1 MLTPYPSK
9 PRNARSK
16 RALAKRAPQA
26 IENPKTVLFLRGT
39 TCSQIVQDAL
49 NDLYQLRQPLAKKFT
64 KKNPIHPFEDA
75 SSLEFFSEKNDAS
88 FLVFGSSSKKRP
100 HCVTMIRTFGY
111 KTYDMLELYLDA
123 ESYRRLDQF
132 KGKKPAV
139 GLRPMVVFAG
149 TAWESTVDNEYT
161 TAKSLLTDFF
171 AGERGSGADKID
183 VEGLQYVVVCTAQ
196 EETGA
201 VGDAVK
207 PAVHLR
213 VYLIQTKRSGQRLPR
228 VEVRSPL
235 QTLFFL
241 IVSLPFPLL
250 MKKRTQVEEIGP
262 RMSFR
267 LGRLHQPEEAM
278 AKEALKRAKLPSDEK
293 TKKNVSMDVMGDK
306 MGRIHMG
313 RQDLGDLQTRKMKG
327 LKRGRD
333 EEAEAEDSADGGA
346 EVDDDE
352 EGSKRRRK

>member
-1 MLTPYPSK
+1 M
-9 PRNARSK
+9 
-16 RALAKRAPQA
+16 
-26 IENPKTVLFLRGT
+26 I
-39 TCSQIVQDAL
+39 QDAL
-49 NDLYQLRQPLAKKFT
+49 NDLYQIRQPLAKKFT

-88 FLVFGSSSKKRP
+88 FMVFGSSSKKRP
-100 HCVTMIRTFGY
+100 HCLTMIRTFGY
-111 KTYDMLELYLDA
+111 KTYDMLEFYLDA
-123 ESYRRLDQF
+123 EGYRRLDQF
-132 KGKKPAV
+132 KGKKPTV

-183 VEGLQYVVVCTAQ
+183 VEGLQYVIVCTAE
-196 EETGA
+196 EETA
-201 VGDAVK
+201 SAAIGDGSGMK

-213 VYLIQTKRSGQRLPR
+213 VYLIRTKRSGQRLPR
-228 VEVRSPL
+228 VEV
-235 QTLFFL
+235 
-241 IVSLPFPLL
+241 
-250 MKKRTQVEEIGP
+250 EEMGP

-267 LGRLHQPEEAM
+267 LGRLQQPEEAM

-306 MGRIHMG
+306 IGRIHLG
-313 RQDLGDLQTRKMKG
+313 RQDMGDLQTRKMKG
-327 LKRGRD
+327 LKRSRD
-333 EEAEAEDSADGGA
+333 VDVEEDGDDDSDGGA
-346 EVDDDE
+346 EVD